1 MTTKHDETENAFSTD
16 GGDSWQL
23 SLLLKLFV
31 CIRENENFVVKAEFE
46 KKEIRFE
53 YYYNGIDDFSSEK

>member
-16 GGDSWQL
+16 GDDSWQL

-46 KKEIRFE
+46 KKWNSIWVLL
-53 YYYNGIDDFSSEK
+53 